1 MSGAK
6 VLASRQAGSA
16 EPMRPEQSRRLEA
29 LWRRWAEGLRLPA
42 EEERMLRHDYV
53 RLLSE
58 GRAGKTNELSAAD
71 AARVIR
77 GLERLIRAREP
88 ARNLA
93 RGTAGRHGFPERA
106 RVRPDAS
113 AWRAL
118 WACATALGMDRARL
132 DSFIRRRYGRF
143 GLCSTRDLTTMA
155 ELNRVLWGLKAML
168 RRRRPAMAREKKA
181 A

>member
-1 MSGAK
+1 MQPAQ
-6 VLASRQAGSA
+6 L
-16 EPMRPEQSRRLEA
+16 RRLQA
-29 LWRRWAEGLRLPA
+29 LWRRWAGELRLPP
-42 EEERMLRHDYV
+42 EEERTLRHYYI
-53 RLLSE
+53 RLFSE
-58 GRAGKTNELSAAD
+58 GRAGETSALSEAD
-71 AARVIR
+71 AERSIR
-77 GLERLIRAREP
+77 RLERLIRERDP
-88 ARNLA
+88 RRNLA

-132 DSFIRRRYGRF
+132 DGFIRRRYGRL
-143 GLCSTRDLTTMA
+143 GLRTTRDLTTMA

-168 RRRRPAMAREKKA
+168 RRRPHALARDKKA